1 MEKKN
6 KGGRPLKNNAEKVS
20 DRLYLRMSEAEKK
33 QLKHLMA
40 ESEYKN
46 ATKFVKDKVFKSSGT
61 HSIKN
66 DKNIKN
72 IYLSLSKFV
81 QEYHAVGVNFN
92 QLVRKVN
99 SLSETSGIRYD
110 LKYELNSTVSM
121 FEKLADKQE
130 EILKLTDQFY
140 QEWSAK

>member
-6 KGGRPLKNNAEKVS
+6 KGGRPPKNDKEKVS
-20 DRLYLRMSEAEKK
+20 DRLYLRMSEEEKR
-33 QLKHLMA
+33 QLRQLMI

-61 HSIKN
+61 LSIKN
-66 DKNIKN
+66 DKNLKY
-72 IYLSLSKFV
+72 IYLSLTKFI

-92 QLVRKVN
+92 QLVKKVN

-110 LKYELNSTVSM
+110 LKYELSSTVSM
-121 FEKLADKQE
+121 FEKLAVKQD